1 MGGQTADSGA
11 SDPVSGRTGTGA
23 SPHVGVVVPAKDE
36 AARIGSTVAALLAS
50 PGVAAVVVVD
60 DGSTDDTG
68 ARARA
73 AGADVVRHGR
83 NRGKAAALET
93 GAARLAVL
101 EARSRAMSP
110 ANDAGWPLL
119 FVDAD
124 LGQTAANTLVLA
136 EPVLAGEADLAIAV
150 LPPQSRP
157 GGGRGFVVRLAR
169 RGIVHATGWTPTQ
182 PLSGMRCLT
191 REAFEAARPLAY
203 GWGVET
209 AMTIDLLT
217 AGYRV
222 VEVPCD
228 LQHRVTGAD
237 WRGQLHRV
245 RQYRDVARGLAIR
258 RARRAAPLGVLR
270 RLPRRV
276 ALRSRP

>member
-1 MGGQTADSGA
+1 
-11 SDPVSGRTGTGA
+11 
-23 SPHVGVVVPAKDE
+23 VGVVVPAKDE
-36 AARIGSTVAALLAS
+36 AARIGSTVAALVAS

-60 DGSTDDTG
+60 DGSSDDTAG
-68 ARARA
+68 RARA
-73 AGADVVRHGR
+73 AGADVVRHVR
-83 NRGKAAALET
+83 NRGKAAAMET

-101 EARSRAMSP
+101 EARSRASGP
-110 ANDAGWPLL
+110 AAGRPGRVAADADGSTWPLL

-124 LGQTAANTLVLA
+124 LGGTAGNTLVLTG
-136 EPVLAGEADLAIAV
+136 PVLAGDADLAIAV
-150 LPPQSRP
+150 LPAQFRP

-169 RGIVHATGWTPTQ
+169 RGIVRATGWTPTQ

-191 REAFEAARPLAY
+191 REAFEAARPLAH

-209 AMTIDLLT
+209 AMTIDLLS

-237 WRGQLHRV
+237 WHGQLHRL
-245 RQYRDVARGLAIR
+245 RQYRDVARGLAVR
-258 RARRAAPLGVLR
+258 RARRVVPLRVLR